1 MNSVTADGTINEQN
15 LEEQCLRRIRKISF
29 DSSVISKGET
39 ILDSESSSKRIL
51 AQGKP
56 HLDTT

>member
-1 MNSVTADGTINEQN
+1 MSSVTADGTINEQN

-29 DSSVISKGET
+29 DSSVISEGET
-39 ILDSESSSKRIL
+39 ILDRESSSKRIL

>member
-1 MNSVTADGTINEQN
+1 MNSVTADGTINEQY
-15 LEEQCLRRIRKISF
+15 LEEQCLRQIRKISF
-29 DSSVISKGET
+29 DSSVISEGET
-39 ILDSESSSKRIL
+39 ILDRESSSKRIL